1 MTNRMTDMWRNN
13 PGRVAGLF
21 YLLVLMLSIVGALR
35 FMISTEEVLTDAIIL
50 MTRIGLVSDLIHL
63 VFFLLL
69 AWALYVIFS
78 PANKNLALLVML
90 SITVSVAIQAIN
102 ALNLFAALSL
112 LSGTDQLVLFD
123 ADQVQALAMFFIEL
137 HMAANHIVEVFWFL
151 WVFTAGYLVYTTEI
165 LPKNLGIL
173 LIIGGLG
180 YLLIVLQFYL
190 FANEILYGIGAAAAG
205 LAEISLMVWLLW
217 KGTKKPE
224 DQTTAE

>member
-1 MTNRMTDMWRNN
+1 MANRMTMMWQRN
-13 PGRVAGLF
+13 PGRVAGVF
-21 YLLVLMLSIVGALR
+21 YFLVFSLSIVASLR
-35 FMISTEEVLTDAIIL
+35 LMISTEEVLTDVVFL

-112 LSGTDQLVLFD
+112 LSGIDYMTVFD
-123 ADQVQALAMFFIEL
+123 PAEVQALAMFYLEL
-137 HMAANHIVEVFWFL
+137 HMDVNHIVEIFWFL
-151 WVFTAGYLVYTTEI
+151 WVFTAGYLVYTTGV

-173 LIIGGLG
+173 LIVGGLG

-190 FANEILYGIGAAAAG
+190 FPNEVLFGIGAAAAG

-217 KGTKKPE
+217 KGSKMQE
-224 DQTTAE
+224 YQITAG

>member
-1 MTNRMTDMWRNN
+1 MTKRITELWHRN

-21 YLLVLMLSIVGALR
+21 YLLVLLLSIVGALR
-35 FMISTEEVLTDAIIL
+35 LMISTEEVLTDAVFL

-78 PANKNLALLVML
+78 PANKNLAVLVML
-90 SITVSVAIQAIN
+90 SITVSVTIQAIN

-112 LSGTDQLVLFD
+112 LNGTSNMVVFD

-137 HMAANHIVEVFWFL
+137 HMAATHIIEVFWFL
-151 WVFTAGYLVYTTEI
+151 WVFTAGYLIYSTKV
-165 LPKNLGIL
+165 LPKNLGVL
-173 LIIGGLG
+173 LIVGGFG
-180 YLLIVLQFYL
+180 YLLIVLQFFL

-224 DQTTAE
+224 DQTISE

>member
-1 MTNRMTDMWRNN
+1 MTERISEFWHRN

-21 YLLVLMLSIVGALR
+21 YLLVLLLSIVGALR
-35 FMISTEEVLTDAIIL
+35 LMISTEVVLTDAVFL
-50 MTRIGLVSDLIHL
+50 MTRIGLASDLIHL

-78 PANKNLALLVML
+78 PANKTLAVLVML

-102 ALNLFAALSL
+102 ALNLFAALSI
-112 LSGTDQLVLFD
+112 LSGTDSMVVFD
-123 ADQVQALAMFFIEL
+123 ADQLQALATFFIEL
-137 HMAANHIVEVFWFL
+137 HMAATHIVEVFWFL
-151 WVFTAGYLVYTTEI
+151 WVFTAGYLVYTTEV

-173 LIIGGLG
+173 LIVGGLG
-180 YLLIVLQFYL
+180 YLLIVLQFFL

-224 DQTTAE
+224 DQTISE